1 MKTNNKKLHT
11 MVNNFQTN
19 ITSQLNDQW
28 NQFESMI
35 ELLNIEH

>member
-28 NQFESMI
+28 SQFGI
-35 ELLNIEH
+35 YDRIIKY